1 MKQEREDVF
10 MKKRKV
16 FTIVAAIIIIGVIVG
31 LYYYFSVHQRAS
43 VEDAVELTE
52 VQKVITKNLD
62 TNYPATPRE
71 VVKYYNRILNCFYDE
86 TYTEDELY
94 DLGDQAR
101 KLFDEELLENNPR
114 DEYFTALKKDI
125 EEYHEKSKTI
135 RNSSVCDSNDVE
147 FQTVD
152 GRECAYVTSSYFIN
166 EDKTYNRTY
175 QMYVLRKDEDGNWK
189 ILVFYQIEGDSS
201 DE

>member
-1 MKQEREDVF
+1 
-10 MKKRKV
+10 MKKRNV
-16 FTIVAAIIIIGVIVG
+16 FVVVTAIVIIGVIVG
-31 LYYYFSVHQRAS
+31 LYYYFSVHKRAS
-43 VEDAVELTE
+43 VEDVVELTE
-52 VQKVITKNLD
+52 VQKVITKDLD

-71 VVKYYNRILNCFYDE
+71 VVKYYNRILNCFYNE
-86 TYTEDELY
+86 TYTDEELY

-114 DEYFTALKKDI
+114 DEYFTALYADI
-125 EEYHEKSKTI
+125 EDYHEKSKTI

-147 FQTVD
+147 YQTVD

-166 EDKTYNRTY
+166 ENKSYSRTY

-189 ILVFYQIEGDSS
+189 ILVFYQIEGESS